1 MKGTAIGTI
10 MPWAGDLGEL
20 PVGWLK
26 CDGTTLDALDYPYL
40 FEVIGYQYGGS
51 GNSFV
56 LPRLNAKALVDY
68 HPSHQ
73 NIIGIGMSNN
83 FRSRI
88 GVNEANLTSGTVSNI
103 DLRVSLSPRSNM
115 QASVTELGINNPS
128 YQETVSTVPR
138 LLGDHHTPNHGHP
151 GSFNSIGAASQWVED
166 CQGNTFTNCLLGCP
180 DSCSNI
186 DFYPMEANN
195 SSTNLCAYVSPFIT
209 GSGFLGRTIN
219 PSAGG
224 PADNNDAN
232 GQLEESNNPNRNW
245 IPNEADCIEASNQG
259 SGGYFGYPATLN
271 HNGINF
277 VGNTAG
283 HVHDSTDFQI
293 NIGSVRTPNTINI
306 VNISS
311 SQVAPINDATKD
323 IASIRVDNIDTP
335 SLSLIHIIRAF

>member
-20 PVGWLK
+20 PIGWLK
-26 CDGTTLDALDYPYL
+26 CDGTTIDALDYPYL

-73 NIIGIGMSNN
+73 NIVGIGMSNN
-83 FRSRI
+83 FSSRI
-88 GVNEANLTSGTVSNI
+88 GVNEANSTSGTVSNI

-128 YQETVSTVPR
+128 YQEAVSVVPR

-180 DSCSNI
+180 DSCSDI
-186 DFYPMEANN
+186 EYYAMEANN
-195 SSTNLCAYVSPFIT
+195 PNPSVCAYVTPSET
-209 GSGFLGRTIN
+209 GSGYLGRAIS
-219 PSAGG
+219 PAGS
-224 PADNNDAN
+224 PLNTEANVQLAD
-232 GQLEESNNPNRNW
+232 SNTPNRNW
-245 IPNEADCIEASNQG
+245 IPNTADAIEASNQG
-259 SGGYFGYPATLN
+259 NGGYFGYPATLN
-271 HNGINF
+271 HNGIDF
-277 VGNTAG
+277 AGSLAG
-283 HVHDSTDFQI
+283 HVHDATDFQI

-311 SQVAPINDATKD
+311 SQVVPINDATKS